1 MARRVGNRLKQ
12 ILSLTVILILCLGL
26 LFSVI
31 NARVVRVEHRTVS
44 VKGKNPDLDGLRI
57 LFVSDLKI
65 SNSRQA
71 RQTAKML
78 HKMTYLNPDLI
89 IIGGDITGRNL
100 IQRIKPLFDENAVSE
115 TVNELCA
122 ARDQFLIGIRD
133 LNIPIYAVYGDEDV
147 MMESNVEGVT
157 FLNDTQ
163 TTVYY
168 GNASI
173 LLAGASDHSSGLSV
187 KYRFNDVNADY
198 NIFIGHDP
206 SYLMEVASTQSWS
219 KRVLYNLALFG
230 HCLDGQVRLG
240 PVCLRYGKTIS
251 EYEHS
256 DVLDMKT
263 LFSAGIGTEYLPVR
277 FGTRPT
283 AYLLEF
289 VNK

>member
-1 MARRVGNRLKQ
+1 MGKQ
-12 ILSLTVILILCLGL
+12 KKTGFKRIVTLSVLLLLCLGL

-31 NARVVRVEHRTVS
+31 NARTVRVERRTIS
-44 VKGKNPDLDGLRI
+44 VRGKNPDLDGLKI
-57 LFVSDLKI
+57 LFVSDFKI
-65 SNSRQA
+65 SNGRQA
-71 RQTAKML
+71 RHAAKMMR
-78 HKMTYLNPDLI
+78 KMTYLEPDLI
-89 IIGGDITGRNL
+89 IIGGDITGRNA
-100 IQRIKPLFDENAVSE
+100 IQRILPIFDENAPVDTASA
-115 TVNELCA
+115 LCA

-133 LNIPIYAVYGDEDV
+133 LDIPVYAVYGDEDV

-173 LLAGASDHSSGLSV
+173 VLAGASDRSSGVSV
-187 KYRFNDVNADY
+187 RSRFNDVNADY

-230 HCLDGQVRLG
+230 HSLGGQVRIG
-240 PVCLRYGKTIS
+240 PVCFMYGDLIK
-251 EYEHS
+251 EYENS

-263 LFSAGIGTEYLPVR
+263 LFSEGIGTEYLPIR
-277 FGTRPT
+277 IGTRPT

>member
-1 MARRVGNRLKQ
+1 MAKRAGNRLKR

-173 LLAGASDHSSGLSV
+173 MLKGASDFSSGLPVDKSV
-187 KYRFNDVNADY
+187 IDVNADY

-206 SYLMEVASTQSWS
+206 IFLDEALNAKSWITRS
-219 KRVLYNLALFG
+219 LYNMALFG
-230 HCLDGQVRLG
+230 HYLDGQVRIG
-240 PVCLRYGKTIS
+240 PVCLLYRKDIS
-251 EYEHS
+251 EHMRS
-256 DVLDMKT
+256 DVLDMIT
-263 LFSAGIGTEYLPVR
+263 IYSAGIGTEYLPVR